1 MSNSNTPNTPSAI
14 SIFGLAIRPKTLPAS
29 LSPVLLGSVLVP
41 SEQLNLLLVLAAFGC
56 ALCLQISVNLANDF
70 FDAKNGID
78 TANRVGPTRVT
89 QSGLASSQQ
98 VATGIVVFL
107 VLGITCGLVL
117 VAHTGWPLLGI
128 GVLCVLGAVGYS
140 GGPYPIASH
149 ALGEAAVLFFFGWVA
164 VIGSYYVHTLTFT
177 WTVFFAATALGAI
190 LSAVM
195 LVNNIRDITTDAKA
209 NKNTLAVV
217 LGLRRSKQ
225 LYTALLWSLFI
236 FHTLA
241 FGVFQSGANLLQAL
255 LLTVIPLALVFP
267 FCLKAQI
274 RMATLSGEKLNTLLA
289 FTALIGMIYSLSVSL
304 TILLL

>member
-1 MSNSNTPNTPSAI
+1 M
-14 SIFGLAIRPKTLPAS
+14 
-29 LSPVLLGSVLVP
+29 
-41 SEQLNLLLVLAAFGC
+41 
-56 ALCLQISVNLANDF
+56 
-70 FDAKNGID
+70 
-78 TANRVGPTRVT
+78 
-89 QSGLASSQQ
+89 
-98 VATGIVVFL
+98 
-107 VLGITCGLVL
+107 
-117 VAHTGWPLLGI
+117 
-128 GVLCVLGAVGYS
+128 
-140 GGPYPIASH
+140 
-149 ALGEAAVLFFFGWVA
+149 
-164 VIGSYYVHTLTFT
+164 
-177 WTVFFAATALGAI
+177 
-190 LSAVM
+190 
-195 LVNNIRDITTDAKA
+195 NNIRDITTDAKA